1 MRADQLE
8 KHMGAAHQSRRAG
21 DRERRLLRQV
31 DPELA
36 AKLDEMD
43 LERAQRRAQ
52 QLRRHLGMDK
62 PKREPKPLTPGQGL
76 LVLAMVLWLAVFVT
90 WIITYE

>member
-1 MRADQLE
+1 V
-8 KHMGAAHQSRRAG
+8 GAANESRKAD

-43 LERAQRRAQ
+43 LERARRRAQ

-62 PKREPKPLTPGQGL
+62 PKRSRSR
-76 LVLAMVLWLAVFVT
+76 
-90 WIITYE
+90 